1 MSGVALAA
9 VDELS
14 DLPLG
19 VEVPGRDL
27 EIALVRVGDEVF
39 AIRDECSH
47 GHVRLSEG
55 DVDEQEC
62 SLECYLHGSTFSLRT
77 GEALNLP
84 ATQPVPVY
92 PCSIEGDQVLV
103 DIDNPVQP
111 REAPAR
117 LERADQED

>member
-1 MSGVALAA
+1 MSGVIVASA
-9 VDELS
+9 DELG

-27 EIALVRVGDEVF
+27 EVALVRVGDEVF
-39 AIRDECSH
+39 AVRDECSH

-55 DVDEQEC
+55 DVDTDDL
-62 SLECYLHGSTFSLRT
+62 SIECYLHGSMFSLRT

-92 PCSIEGDQVLV
+92 PCAIEDDQIVV
-103 DIDNPVQP
+103 DIDNPISTHP
-111 REAPAR
+111 DPAR
-117 LERADQED
+117 AGHANQED